1 MREGKKCEKLKK
13 REKKGKREGKRR
25 EKEGEIKITV
35 QKQERD
41 LPMP

>member
-1 MREGKKCEKLKK
+1 MREIKEKRGKRKK
-13 REKKGKREGKRR
+13 RGKEEG
-25 EKEGEIKITV
+25 KEGELTV